1 LALAFSV
8 SGGREEL
15 ALQLVHLLR
24 QVVEGRLEIR
34 LRLLGLDL
42 HDLAHRRLDLHAH
55 LRRDLGG

>member
-24 QVVEGRLEIR
+24 QVIEGRLEIR

-55 LRRDLGG
+55 L